1 MQTAKVRDHIV
12 SWLRDYATKA
22 GMNGFVVGVSGGI
35 DSALTSTL
43 CALTGMEVLCLEMPI
58 HQSKN
63 QVTRAANH
71 IFWLKEHHAKVRSE
85 WIDLTPVF
93 DTLIEALPS
102 VDQEEKRLMS
112 LANTRARIRMTSL
125 YYFAALEKLLV
136 AGTGNKVEDFGVGFY
151 TKYGDGGVDLSP
163 IADLLKTEVYELAA
177 FLGVGQDIMDAPP
190 TDGLWGDD
198 RTDEDQIGA
207 SYPELEWAMEMDA
220 QGKTAAAFSGRQQEV
235 FGIYKKLNAV
245 NRHKMLPI
253 PVCKIPE
260 SLKMTS

>member
-1 MQTAKVRDHIV
+1 MQTDKIINHIV
-12 SWLRDYATKA
+12 GWLKDYATKA
-22 GMNGFVVGVSGGI
+22 GMKGFVIGVSGGI
-35 DSALTSTL
+35 DSALTSKL

-58 HQSKN
+58 HQSKK

-71 IFWLKEHHAKVRSE
+71 IFWLKEHHENVRSH

-93 DTLIEALPS
+93 DNLLEVFPS
-102 VDQEEKRLMS
+102 VNNEEDRLMS
-112 LANTRARIRMTSL
+112 LANTRARLRMTSL

-163 IADLLKTEVYELAA
+163 IADLLKTEVYELASS
-177 FLGVGQDIMDAPP
+177 LGVSKEILDAPP

-207 SYPELEWAMEMDA
+207 SYPELEWAMEMDHK
-220 QGKTAAAFSGRQQEV
+220 GKKAEDFSARQQEV
-235 FGIYKKLNAV
+235 FRIYKKYNTV

-253 PVCKIPE
+253 PVCKITK
-260 SLKMTS
+260 SLKRTS